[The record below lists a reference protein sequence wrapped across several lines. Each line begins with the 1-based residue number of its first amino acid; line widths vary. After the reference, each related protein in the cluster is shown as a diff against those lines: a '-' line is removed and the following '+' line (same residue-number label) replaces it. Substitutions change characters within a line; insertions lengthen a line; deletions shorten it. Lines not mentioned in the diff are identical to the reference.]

1 MLQVGHAQ
9 QSLMELIARQ
19 AGIDPL
25 AVDYME
31 AHATGTAVGDAIE
44 GNAIAR
50 AYGSPARL
58 TLLRLASTRSNVGH
72 MEAASFTCSL
82 LKVLVML
89 QKRHFA
95 PVSAHHK
102 SPNPKIPW
110 EGQRMKVQTSAEPFP
125 LRDEPIL
132 IGINSFGFGGA
143 NGHCIV
149 QEYKAPVTWSSVP
162 KAIHLG
168 RKVFSVPL
176 SAKSDEALV
185 DRARQLAAFLQSASI
200 EDSYTLIGNLCCR
213 VTPHR
218 VRTAFSA
225 ATLPELQAALEAFVA
240 KASKNEL
247 KPEDVV
253 RVQLKSRLSS
263 QETIPAGVAEGSVT
277 PPTVLFVFP
286 GQGSQWAGCGKRLYE
301 TEPVFKR
308 VVDTIDKTWS
318 QCAGADAPK
327 LSAVAFDENFGKE
340 LNECKW
346 AQPVT
351 FLIQAGLFE
360 MLKAHGVHPDAVVGH
375 SAGEA
380 GSAYASG
387 AYTLEEATRLVYDR
401 ARLQQLTAGCGRMLV
416 LMMERSA
423 VEASLTKLG
432 FDYQGE
438 GIEGDVVDLACF
450 NSPNNTVVCGAPA
463 TIAKLQEA
471 LVADGLQAGKLI
483 PGNIAFHSRHMLPIK
498 AELYKVL
505 GQLDQPSGALRTGP
519 IPLLSTV
526 TGRVL
531 DGVDANYWWSNVRRP
546 VNLLDSIRTVKLL
559 LKPDVIVE
567 ISPHITLRSPI
578 RECYEENDGTMPP
591 YVPTLIRGVD
601 DAAAFAN
608 TLGACFK
615 NGLLVD
621 YRALFP
627 RPEPMTHK
635 LPRYPMK
642 KERMIDDLIDNFA
655 HLRMESFHRGPMLGA
670 DKQGP
675 IKQYANVFSKPH
687 YVWMADHVVQETA
700 IIPAS
705 GYIELLLEA
714 FRGEPVHVVHARFI
728 APFTLTADPKHLH
741 TNLEPVPHAPNRYEF
756 TITSRPHS
764 SLDTAST
771 VHCVGVLEKLDLA
784 KKGGLANALPTEVPL
799 TFPVARPDGKGK
811 FSECMFENAETFYAA
826 MQARVGE
833 AFSYGP
839 YFRVIKRVDRDV
851 ETLNLRVEIEQEATM
866 WKKWDSMGYLLHP
879 TVLDGVLQI
888 FIVYVMEAPDFSGVP
903 QMMNDFI
910 FVKKPTTE
918 KLVCVYE
925 PPAYLKGNVHQKGQL
940 AFALGERPAGA
951 IQIYDGVTG
960 ELVAYLGR
968 YTSFHANAKKPD
980 LRKSKHFL
988 SWQPKDACNAP
999 AAAQATIAQLKAGAT
1014 PVPAATKTLIADLMS
1029 MGHPKVG
1036 TPFFVNVGEV
1046 VIGAPPL
1053 RLAMEECIG
1062 VCTDKPVQFTSISTD
1077 VEKLTALYNRYG
1089 SSHKDAHLRFVTSAD
1104 VSTSTNGLLRP
1115 AMFELL
1121 VVRVGAI
1128 ADGASFT
1135 DELAMHAKLVAPGGL
1150 LLLEVLG
1157 TAEATLPAGF
1167 ASLYESAAAPPTPP
1181 APDAHADATM
1191 AVPLCVKLLIA
1202 PIELVPVPAPA
1213 PGAAAA
1219 EALASHIVVDDTL
1232 GYAKAWRTILG
1243 GEPAAHEFAQAA
1255 SWTRVDYFATLRTPE
1270 DVTSV
1275 STPDSLYDAPAA
1287 LTEWCQQF
1295 VSQRSGNADAAPCV
1309 FTVFTTG
1316 AVLKVTSPAQTGV
1329 WGAVR
1334 TLSLELGD
1342 ACKVDFRLV
1351 DLGAISDLALVPH
1364 LTPLRERELAIRN
1377 GRLWTSRLHN
1387 LRETTPIAHLTADAP
1402 CAFRLTTDNSGAI
1415 ADLQFR
1421 TLPLPELGPHD
1432 VEIAVKGA
1440 ALNFRDIMVG
1450 LGRLPLLSY
1459 ERSALGRTVGIECAG
1474 QVVRVGTGVKRHKVG
1489 DKVLAMQGGCI
1500 ANRLRCH
1507 ELAAF
1512 KMPSNV
1518 SYEQG
1523 SSLLSVYVTAYYS
1536 LIYLA
1541 RMRKGQTILVHSAM
1555 GGVGQAAI
1563 ALAKHT
1569 GAHVIGTA
1577 GSKSRCE
1584 KLMAMGCV
1592 AAFDSHT
1599 TSWYADVMKF
1609 TQGKGV
1615 DIVLN
1620 SLAGEHVDLCL
1631 EALAAGG
1638 WHCEIGKVDIYAD
1651 RPLKMAVFR
1660 KNLAYRAIDIDRLM
1674 MDDPMLAAE
1683 LTESCLELIQKGKVP
1698 CLPITCFEYSQHQAA
1713 LRSMM
1718 GGLHEGKIVL
1728 TPPPPDKTIEVG
1740 DTRSLYGVGKDGKPR
1755 TVLLSG
1761 CLGDFGLRLFAYV
1774 IAMGAKHILV
1784 LDRDPKRKRTVEWM
1798 RQHAYVDYLMPD
1810 SANVRIEIVRADVAV
1825 YSDVVDAL
1833 GQVKALGLPSIGSV
1847 FHLAGILDD
1856 KFVSDMDRASFARV
1870 YAPKADGAWNLHR
1883 ASQKLEPLDHFVMLS
1898 STSSA
1903 FGNPGQTNYSAA
1915 NSYQDG
1921 LAAMRQQAG
1930 LAGLSYCMGAVIE
1943 AGMAARNPQL
1953 LNMMKAGGMPAISS
1967 IFAIEVL
1974 DSAIRSGVHSN
1985 AVAALASDRFSAD
1998 LGSSD
2003 FLRSAAQ
2010 LVHNGAVFRLGGGGG
2025 LSKEAL
2031 IERISAKVAAL
2042 CGVAEV
2048 SPTDPLST
2056 YGLNSISVAE
2066 LGAFLKTEMAYS
2078 ASAMQL
2084 MTSATCE
2091 SIANGILAAQGGV
2104 DASATKAKGDEADKA
2119 KGEVSAE
2126 LKILRPPRV
2135 PSRFAVG
2142 LEEHFAEA
2150 AAALA
2155 HETRRKP
2162 LAVTISAP
2170 AAGAGASASAAAP
2183 TAASPLAPTVIES
2196 LGVLDG
2202 ALPPKCQE
2210 ALDELNGFV
2219 NSFETSGLQPVTPVK
2234 QVRRVLLTGATGF
2247 LGRHFI
2253 PYLLERKDVII
2264 EKIYCPVR
2272 ASSDEKAL
2280 ARVIEA
2286 MTMCGLWNDALR
2298 ERLCVFAGDLHD
2310 ISFGAS
2316 PTLYQELTASVD
2328 GVYHFASNLK
2338 LAASFDE
2345 LRKENCQALLPVMK
2359 LCLCAKMKHLWL
2371 ASTLGIFPQYFCM
2384 FGNEFSERTVRANA
2398 MPEIAE
2404 MKRVYPLYI
2413 GGYPWSKLLIELTA
2427 YAAAK
2432 SKGLPLAVFRLPY
2445 LYSSS
2450 KTGYTVTE
2458 DPTVRLFQAT
2468 LQVRAAPGRPR
2479 PFATEDA
2486 EVMCTIMA
2494 NVSLNANRK
2503 HVIYHCSKRSQS
2515 MLTECS
2521 NLDMLGF
2528 HCQQVPYPVF
2538 KAQCQKLGTASPLHA
2553 FWGLIDHYAPYWIE
2567 HSRCAAHWPI
2577 DDTTVRD
2584 DCFPLPPKPNALSA
2598 MRATM
2603 EWILTHR
2610 ETWPFDVG
2618 LMRADLSVEKLLG
2631 PSVRLC
2637 ETYGLDFHKVVP
2649 PYVREGLRRICAELE
2664 TPNKLE
2670 PLRFESRPAIA
2681 FNLQSRLESRV
2692 HLHALLEMHPEIMD
2706 EPLER
2711 PVFILGLNRTGTT
2724 FLHRM
2729 LEASGRFTAPT
2740 VEEQNILPAA
2750 AQLSTPDQ
2758 TNAAERLDF
2767 FRTYLRELTDAFAGI
2782 HDMGVGLPEEDMCAH
2797 SHAFASLEYDI
2808 AYGLPEYRQ
2817 WLDAHLA
2824 AHGDDVY
2831 AEHRV
2836 WMQMVAWTRRRLA
2849 GVALGADARRWCFK
2863 MPWHCKSLPSLLKA
2877 YPDAL
2882 LVHTHRPV
2890 MEVAGSWCSLV
2901 ERQRERNVEVVERA
2915 ALGEHQLQVLA
2926 SMLVAGTTFRTSHPE
2941 IAPRW
2946 LDVHFKDITGQPAR
2960 VAAHVIT
2967 HAGMNADKAT
2977 MAAVDGYVASSR
2989 KKRSEA
2995 KLHRYDMRHYQLGEL
3010 AFKSKAF
3017 LEYECDLA
3025 SRKSTRGAVA
3035 GTLREKLPQLVA
3047 FGLAA
3052 AAAGVA
3058 AVYSSE

>member
-25 AVDYME
+25 AVDYVE

-50 AYGSPARL
+50 AYGSPART

-82 LKVLVML
+82 LKILLML

-125 LRDEPIL
+125 QRDEPIL

-149 QEYKAPVTWSSVP
+149 QEYKAPATWSSVP
-162 KAIHLG
+162 EAIHLG

-176 SAKSDEALV
+176 CAKSDEALV
-185 DRARQLAAFLQSASI
+185 DRARQLAAFLQSASP

-263 QETIPAGVAEGSVT
+263 QELIPAGVAEGSVT

-318 QCAGADAPK
+318 QCAGADTPK

-438 GIEGDVVDLACF
+438 GLEGDVVDLACF

-498 AELYKVL
+498 AELYEVL
-505 GQLDQPSGALRTGP
+505 GQLDGPSGALRTGP

-531 DGVDANYWWSNVRRP
+531 DSVDANYWWSNVRRP
-546 VNLLDSIRTVKLL
+546 VNLLDTIRTVKLL

-608 TLGACFK
+608 ALGACFK

-675 IKQYANVFSKPH
+675 IKQYGNVFSKPH
-687 YVWMADHVVQETA
+687 FVWMADHVVQETA

-771 VHCVGVLEKLDLA
+771 VHCVGVLEKLNLA
-784 KKGGLANALPTEVPL
+784 IKGGLANALPTQVPL

-866 WKKWDSMGYLLHP
+866 WKKWDLMGYLLHP

-1029 MGHPKVG
+1029 MGHPKAG
-1036 TPFFVNVGEV
+1036 TPFFVNVGEA
-1046 VIGAPPL
+1046 VIGAPPS

-1089 SSHKDAHLRFVTSAD
+1089 SSHKDTHLRFVTSAD

-1121 VVRVGAI
+1121 VVRVGAM

-1135 DELAMHAKLVAPGGL
+1135 DELAMHAQLVAPGGL

-1157 TAEATLPAGF
+1157 TAEAAIPAGF
-1167 ASLYESAAAPPTPP
+1167 VPLYESAAAPPPLP
-1181 APDAHADATM
+1181 AADADADATM

-1202 PIELVPVPAPA
+1202 PTELVPVPAPA

-1232 GYAKAWRTILG
+1232 GYAKAWRTTLG

-1275 STPDSLYDAPAA
+1275 GTPDGLYDAPAA

-1295 VSQRSGNADAAPCV
+1295 VSQRSGKADVASCV

-1364 LTPLRERELAIRN
+1364 LAPLRERELAIRN

-1387 LRETTPIAHLTADAP
+1387 LRETIPIAHLTADAP

-1421 TLPLPELGPHD
+1421 TLPLPELGPLD

-1728 TPPPPDKTIEVG
+1728 TPPPADKTIEVG

-1833 GQVKALGLPSIGSV
+1833 GQVKALGLPPIGSV

-1883 ASQKLEPLDHFVMLS
+1883 ATQKLEPLDHFVMLS

-2031 IERISAKVAAL
+2031 IERISSKVAAL

-2104 DASATKAKGDEADKA
+2104 DASATKGKGDEADKA
-2119 KGEVSAE
+2119 KDEASAE
-2126 LKILRPPRV
+2126 LTISRPPRV

-2142 LEEHFAEA
+2142 LEEHFAQA
-2150 AAALA
+2150 AAAVA
-2155 HETRRKP
+2155 HKTRQKP

-2170 AAGAGASASAAAP
+2170 AAGAGASASAASP
-2183 TAASPLAPTVIES
+2183 TASPLAPLAIES

-2219 NSFETSGLQPVTPVK
+2219 NSFETSGLQPVTPVQ

-2253 PYLLERKDVII
+2253 PYLLERKDVTI

-2286 MTMCGLWNDALR
+2286 MTMCGLWKDALR

-2310 ISFGAS
+2310 INFGAS
-2316 PTLYQELTASVD
+2316 PTLYQELSASVD

-2359 LCLCAKMKHLWL
+2359 LCLSAKMKHLWL

-2384 FGNEFSERTVRANA
+2384 FGNEFAERTIRANA
-2398 MPEIAE
+2398 MPELAE

-2468 LQVRAAPGRPR
+2468 LQVRAAPGRAR

-2521 NLDMLGF
+2521 NLDMMGF

-2538 KAQCQKLGTASPLHA
+2538 KAQCQKLGTASPLHT
-2553 FWGLIDHYAPYWIE
+2553 FWALMDHYAPYWIE
-2567 HSRCAAHWPI
+2567 HSRCATTWPI
-2577 DDTTVRD
+2577 DDSTVRD

-2603 EWILTHR
+2603 EWILAHR

-2631 PSVRLC
+2631 PSARLC

-2664 TPNKLE
+2664 APNKLE

-2692 HLHALLEMHPEIMD
+2692 HLHALLKMHPEIVD

-2750 AQLSTPDQ
+2750 SQLSTPDQ
-2758 TNAAERLDF
+2758 TKATERLDF
-2767 FRTYLRELTDAFAGI
+2767 FRTYLSELTDAFAGI
-2782 HDMGVGLPEEDMCAH
+2782 HEMGVGLPEEDMCAH

-2808 AYGLPEYRQ
+2808 AFGLPEYRE

-2836 WMQMVAWTRRRLA
+2836 WMQMVAWTRRRA
-2849 GVALGADARRWCFK
+2849 TGATVGTDARRWCFK

-2901 ERQRERNVEVVERA
+2901 ERQRERNVEAVERA

-2946 LDVHFKDITGQPAR
+2946 LDVHFKDITGHPAR

-2977 MAAVDGYVASSR
+2977 LAAVDGYVASSR

-2995 KLHRYDMRHYQLGEL
+2995 KLHRYDMRHYQLGES

-3017 LEYECDLA
+3017 LEYEHDLA
-3025 SRKSTRGAVA
+3025 SRKSTRGALA
-3035 GTLREKLPQLVA
+3035 GTFREKLPQLVA